1 MIYNV
6 SISVN
11 IVYKY
16 RYMNYLLGYIFSRIS
31 YPCVYIYFT
40 TMNI

>member
-6 SISVN
+6 SKSVN

-16 RYMNYLLGYIFSRIS
+16 KYMKYLLGYIFSRIS
-31 YPCVYIYFT
+31 YSCVYIYFT